1 MKIIIAG
8 AGDVGFHLA
17 KMLSH
22 EDHDIMLIDHVEER
36 LTYAESHLDVGVLKG
51 NSISIQL
58 LEQAGV
64 KGSDLV
70 IAATSSEETN
80 ITTAII
86 AKHLGAKRTIARI
99 SNPEFQ
105 IEKEKL
111 DLHQLGIDS
120 MVFPEDLAAAEI
132 KRLIKRSSL
141 TDSFEFG
148 EGKLSLTGLIL
159 EEKAPLVGLNLIEA
173 VKIKPDLEFT
183 VVAIQRGARTII
195 PRGDTEFAPGDHV
208 YFISLPKS
216 VDELMAFAG
225 KERIDIR
232 KIMILGGSLIGREFA
247 KRVQSE
253 YKVKIIDY
261 DKEKCYELADE
272 LVEAMV
278 IHGDGSNVELLEEE
292 GIEEM
297 DAFIAVTG
305 DSEDNIISCLVAK
318 NHGVKRTIAL
328 VENIDYISLSQNIG
342 IDTLINKKMIT
353 VNNIFRYVREGTVA
367 SLTSLHGV
375 DSEILEFIVHH
386 NCHVAETPIKKLKF
400 PRDAIIAGVIR
411 EEEGFIANG
420 NTMIESG
427 DRVVVF
433 TLPSAVHK
441 VEKFFK

>member
-1 MKIIIAG
+1 MLVSIVAFAG
-8 AGDVGFHLA
+8 LTACGDDGL
-17 KMLSH
+17 
-22 EDHDIMLIDHVEER
+22 EPD
-36 LTYAESHLDVGVLKG
+36 TYAVTAVDYGFEGLPDKAAVGSTLTMT
-51 NSISIQL
+51 N
-58 LEQAGV
+58 A
-64 KGSDLV
+64 
-70 IAATSSEETN
+70 SSMEVHE
-80 ITTAII
+80 
-86 AKHLGAKRTIARI
+86 L
-99 SNPEFQ
+99 
-105 IEKEKL
+105 
-111 DLHQLGIDS
+111 
-120 MVFPEDLAAAEI
+120 
-132 KRLIKRSSL
+132 
-141 TDSFEFG
+141 
-148 EGKLSLTGLIL
+148 
-159 EEKAPLVGLNLIEA
+159 
-173 VKIKPDLEFT
+173 
-183 VVAIQRGARTII
+183 VAIR
-195 PRGDTEFAPGDHV
+195 
-208 YFISLPKS
+208 LPDDETRS
-216 VDELMAFAG
+216 GSELMALPMNELMAFAG